1 MASVKQRI
9 QDDVKTAMR
18 AMDKERVSTL
28 RMVLAAIK
36 QREVD
41 ENIELDD
48 VRTLAVLDKMVKQH
62 RDSITQYQLG
72 GRTDL
77 VDKETRELAI
87 VQSYLPTPLTDTETN
102 NLLQQ
107 AIQETGAKSMQ
118 DMGKVMSVLKPKVQ
132 GRADMGRISGLVK
145 EKLS

>member
-1 MASVKQRI
+1 
-9 QDDVKTAMR
+9 MR
-18 AMDKERVSTL
+18 AMAKERVSTL

-87 VQSYLPTPLTDTETN
+87 VQSYLPTPLTDAETN

-132 GRADMGRISGLVK
+132 GRADMGRISALVK
-145 EKLS
+145 EKLSG